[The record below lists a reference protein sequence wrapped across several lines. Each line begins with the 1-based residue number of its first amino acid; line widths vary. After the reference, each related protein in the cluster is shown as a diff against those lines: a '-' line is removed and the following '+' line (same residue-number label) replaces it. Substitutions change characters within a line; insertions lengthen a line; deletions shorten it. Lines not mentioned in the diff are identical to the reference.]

1 MGEETQE
8 VKGLAGASTAG
19 PDFNPA
25 LLAPEPKLWMLLL
38 Q

>member
-1 MGEETQE
+1 MAEETQE
-8 VKGLAGASTAG
+8 VKGLSGGSTAG